1 MKTWSAHTPPSKNW
15 KNTIFCIWH
24 PIPVPFFQSWLEIRN
39 ELVTVTTYKQWFE
52 SYWWAEKKNKCLT
65 SSNWTPD
72 SFKVCLKNFLIM
84 PCKWEG
90 LSNLLSCLMPLM
102 MRLFFL
108 SELSIS
114 SILWALFWL
123 FLKWKK
129 KKMLNRSQ
137 LSFLMLVVY
146 QMWFKRNFGFGL
158 VDPITK
164 GASSRGA
171 APPPTSKL
179 AKYFFFG
186 QALKIINFTKYFTS
200 EDLQRCALMNSSSWY
215 FFLKERIFWA
225 RIEFKWKGRRHDF
238 KNHFSFIFGANLL
251 MALGL

>member
-1 MKTWSAHTPPSKNW
+1 MVW
-15 KNTIFCIWH
+15 KLLM
-24 PIPVPFFQSWLEIRN
+24 SW
-39 ELVTVTTYKQWFE
+39 
-52 SYWWAEKKNKCLT
+52 KKNECLT

-102 MRLFFL
+102 MRLFL
-108 SELSIS
+108 RSELSIS

-123 FLKWKK
+123 FLKWK

-171 APPPTSKL
+171 APPSNEQTRKISFFWTGTQNNQFHKIFYVRRFAKMCADELIKYSTFSWKNELCLVKNWIQIKTMPPTW
-179 AKYFFFG
+179 F
-186 QALKIINFTKYFTS
+186 
-200 EDLQRCALMNSSSWY
+200 
-215 FFLKERIFWA
+215 
-225 RIEFKWKGRRHDF
+225 
-238 KNHFSFIFGANLL
+238 
-251 MALGL
+251 

>member
-1 MKTWSAHTPPSKNW
+1 MVW
-15 KNTIFCIWH
+15 KLLM
-24 PIPVPFFQSWLEIRN
+24 SW
-39 ELVTVTTYKQWFE
+39 
-52 SYWWAEKKNKCLT
+52 KKNKCLT

-123 FLKWKK
+123 FLKKK
-129 KKMLNRSQ
+129 KNAESKPALLLNVGGVSDVIQEKFWFWPRWPHNQRCQQQRS
-137 LSFLMLVVY
+137 
-146 QMWFKRNFGFGL
+146 
-158 VDPITK
+158 
-164 GASSRGA
+164 SSPSNKQTR
-171 APPPTSKL
+171 KI
-179 AKYFFFG
+179 FFFG

>member
-1 MKTWSAHTPPSKNW
+1 MRRPLQPPVLFNALNDEVVFSFGTFDFFNSLGIVLTFSEMK
-15 KNTIFCIWH
+15 
-24 PIPVPFFQSWLEIRN
+24 
-39 ELVTVTTYKQWFE
+39 
-52 SYWWAEKKNKCLT
+52 
-65 SSNWTPD
+65 
-72 SFKVCLKNFLIM
+72 
-84 PCKWEG
+84 
-90 LSNLLSCLMPLM
+90 
-102 MRLFFL
+102 
-108 SELSIS
+108 
-114 SILWALFWL
+114 
-123 FLKWKK
+123 KK

-200 EDLQRCALMNSSSWY
+200 EDLQRWALMNSSSLVL
-215 FFLKERIFWA
+215 FLERMNFCERID
-225 RIEFKWKGRRHDF
+225 FKWKRRRHDF

-251 MALGL
+251 MAQGL